1 MGKKYIRGYGDG
13 FQAGWESAM
22 RQAQGLVSG
31 GVDTSSEYVD
41 EAADEVNKG
50 YLTVPEVALRDFG
63 ALVVDRLRDAGG
75 FKDEENVA
83 DWLDSMA
90 SLSRVTQVG
99 ELTPGVY
106 WLVKD
111 LVKRF

>member
-13 FQAGWESAM
+13 FQAGWEAAM
-22 RQAQGLVSG
+22 QQAQGLVPG
-31 GVDTSSEYVD
+31 GVDTSREYVD

-50 YLTVPEVALRDFG
+50 CFTVPEVALRDFG

-90 SLSRVTQVG
+90 SISRVTQEG
-99 ELTPGVY
+99 DLTRGIAL
-106 WLVKD
+106 LVKD
-111 LVKRF
+111 LVKQF